1 MDLDRARLTQLGCGA
16 LGAAVGGVA
25 AAGWTFGGSTGPD
38 GWPFKLILAYPFVV
52 GVLAVAFA
60 HQRGVL
66 RGLVDALGRIL
77 WFVGAAAVWITTL
90 AILFAPFAL
99 ILIHPVAE
107 RFQERW
113 PNFSQELV
121 SGLFVA
127 FGVAVVGVLVKTEVG
142 AIVLG
147 FAFEGLAK
155 ATFLMPPLLL
165 LMVFLLWPLGLVLTL
180 VTWLSG
186 GDEPNGGTGAFFAL
200 VVGVVGGAAH
210 GYYSARWAAD
220 EVDIPMF

>member
-1 MDLDRARLTQLGCGA
+1 MDLDRARLAPLGFGT

-25 AAGWTFGGSTGPD
+25 AAGWTFGSSSGPD
-38 GWPFKLILAYPFVV
+38 GWPFKLILTYPVVV
-52 GVLAVAFA
+52 GVLAVAFE
-60 HQRGVL
+60 HRRGAL

-77 WFVGAAAVWITTL
+77 WFLSAAAVWITAL
-90 AILFAPFAL
+90 AILFTPFAL

-113 PNFSQELV
+113 PNLSQELV

-127 FGVAVVGVLVKTEVG
+127 FGVAVVSILVRTEVG
-142 AIVLG
+142 AMVLW

-155 ATFLMPPLLL
+155 AAFLMPPMML
-165 LMVFLLWPLGLVLTL
+165 LMIFLLWPLGLVFTL
-180 VTWLSG
+180 ITWLSG
-186 GDEPNGGTGAFFAL
+186 AGGPSGWLGAVFGLA
-200 VVGVVGGAAH
+200 VGVVGGAAH

-220 EVDIPMF
+220 EADIRI